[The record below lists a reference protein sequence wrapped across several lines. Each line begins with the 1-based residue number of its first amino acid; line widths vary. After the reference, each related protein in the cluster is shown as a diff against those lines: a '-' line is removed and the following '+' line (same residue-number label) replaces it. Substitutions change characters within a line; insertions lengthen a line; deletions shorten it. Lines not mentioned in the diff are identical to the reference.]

1 MFSGTLFLSAVW
13 WLEGLS
19 QLGSWFWKRL
29 FCLSG
34 LGALE
39 ERSTAVLQS
48 CCQLQLGT
56 DHGCWQLSS
65 EKAYTEIWLVMSKWD
80 LLKRMVLG
88 RDEIL
93 LWCSCRCWERK
104 RWMGDQHKR
113 YWKEEG
119 VAERKGDVRHL
130 SFLWLLPTSLNHG
143 EKNPHGRRWVTEYSV
158 ELPCAESLERMALF
172 RLLLSQPEHDG
183 PFPAYRVAGGRRE
196 CEDVVV
202 AVGSSV
208 SCNVLMFLCYFL
220 LF

>member
-1 MFSGTLFLSAVW
+1 MFSGTLFSSAVW

-88 RDEIL
+88 RYEIL

-104 RWMGDQHKR
+104 RWMGDQHR
-113 YWKEEG
+113 RHWKEEG
-119 VAERKGDVRHL
+119 VAERRGGCQAPVI
-130 SFLWLLPTSLNHG
+130 SLTAAYITEPWR
-143 EKNPHGRRWVTEYSV
+143 EKPSWEKMGHWIFSGT
-158 ELPCAESLERMALF
+158 ALC
-172 RLLLSQPEHDG
+172 REPGKNG
-183 PFPAYRVAGGRRE
+183 PV
-196 CEDVVV
+196 
-202 AVGSSV
+202 
-208 SCNVLMFLCYFL
+208 
-220 LF
+220 

>member
-1 MFSGTLFLSAVW
+1 MFSGTLFSSAVW

-88 RDEIL
+88 RYEIL
-93 LWCSCRCWERK
+93 L
-104 RWMGDQHKR
+104 
-113 YWKEEG
+113 
-119 VAERKGDVRHL
+119 
-130 SFLWLLPTSLNHG
+130 
-143 EKNPHGRRWVTEYSV
+143 
-158 ELPCAESLERMALF
+158 
-172 RLLLSQPEHDG
+172 
-183 PFPAYRVAGGRRE
+183 
-196 CEDVVV
+196 
-202 AVGSSV
+202 
-208 SCNVLMFLCYFL
+208 
-220 LF
+220 